1 MVTGSCLCGTVR
13 WQVDGSLDSMSHCHC
28 SMCRKAHGAPFGTY
42 TEAPSESF
50 TWLSGMDAIT
60 SFESSPGIIRA
71 FCGTCGSVVPEP
83 FGKDRMVIPAGCLD
97 GDPGVRPSSHI
108 FAASK
113 APWHVIGDDLP
124 QSDGYTNPDD
134 GPNVDRP
141 GPGQRQEGV
150 LRSAV
155 VCAAMSPMRCVRRSR
170 PCTIVIARVAA
181 RHGPPR
187 MRPMDS
193 PMSMAWSLCA
203 VRTGSSHSSCRQHVF
218 SRRSSAGAA
227 DRPCRA
233 WIWNVTLL
241 LFPSGRWT
249 TTRAAAVTAISSQDR
264 WRPGIPSLTICHSS
278 TVGPAKPKGGV
289 AALSDKPEPACEGCR
304 SVALRPPADAT
315 RPGRRNGSV

>member
-113 APWHVIGDDLP
+113 APWHVSIDNVVLGSIPSVITTISIYYETKGADLLALFSFRGAKGGDKRMGEARLP
-124 QSDGYTNPDD
+124 PPCSAPPKPSTPSNNAPPNLA
-134 GPNVDRP
+134 GPICLFRADSGPHRDRARRRP
-141 GPGQRQEGV
+141 G
-150 LRSAV
+150 
-155 VCAAMSPMRCVRRSR
+155 
-170 PCTIVIARVAA
+170 
-181 RHGPPR
+181 
-187 MRPMDS
+187 
-193 PMSMAWSLCA
+193 
-203 VRTGSSHSSCRQHVF
+203 
-218 SRRSSAGAA
+218 
-227 DRPCRA
+227 
-233 WIWNVTLL
+233 NV
-241 LFPSGRWT
+241 G
-249 TTRAAAVTAISSQDR
+249 
-264 WRPGIPSLTICHSS
+264 
-278 TVGPAKPKGGV
+278 
-289 AALSDKPEPACEGCR
+289 
-304 SVALRPPADAT
+304 
-315 RPGRRNGSV
+315 